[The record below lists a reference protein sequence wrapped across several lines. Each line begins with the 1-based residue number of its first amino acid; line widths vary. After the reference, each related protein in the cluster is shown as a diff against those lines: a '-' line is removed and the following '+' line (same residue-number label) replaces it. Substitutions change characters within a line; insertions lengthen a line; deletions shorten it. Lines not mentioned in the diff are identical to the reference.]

1 MVLDNISASIEEMN
15 ATIDS
20 DFQGLTEKME
30 QLLNAVNKLIELQT
44 MQSKYTMQLNDNIEN
59 ILVDYN
65 MVKQFLMNPQ
75 VQQMLGSF
83 LTSQMKLP
91 QPIQQGSE

>member
-75 VQQMLGSF
+75 VQQMIGSF